1 MPTLQA
7 LEPGTKLQ
15 GGRYKIVGTLGNGGF
30 SIVYH
35 ATHRNGAIVAI
46 KELFPLN
53 GSRKS
58 FFGLWKRKSVR
69 KTRDW
74 RSLEY
79 QTRIEFQTVKSLQH
93 PNIVRVYELFDENNT
108 IYIVMELIDGKT
120 LHDLLNMFPNGLT
133 EPEAVRIGGS
143 IGDALAYS
151 HSKGILHRDV
161 KPSNIMIASDG
172 RVVLVD
178 FGVAKTVRTN
188 QARTRIGTE
197 GYMAPEQLGS
207 QPQSQAV
214 DIYGLAATIYHA
226 LTGQVPPRP
235 ADRRKR
241 DLLVSPRL
249 VKPDLSATV
258 SDSVMWGLAL
268 KPGDRPR
275 NMTTFTDVLRGL
287 MTVPPP
293 MVQVESHGGWY
304 KSAIVVACLAV
315 IALVWNGCGNERKL
329 TPFTGPTAATTR

>member
-15 GGRYKIVGTLGNGGF
+15 GGRYKIVGTLGSGGF

-93 PNIVRVYELFDENNT
+93 PNIMRVYELFDENNT

-120 LHDLLNMFPNGLT
+120 LHDLLNTFPNGLT
-133 EPEAVRIGGS
+133 EPEAVRIGGA

-151 HSKGILHRDV
+151 HAKGILHRDV
-161 KPSNIMIASDG
+161 KPSNIMIATDG

-214 DIYGLAATIYHA
+214 DVYGLAATIYHA
-226 LTGQVPPRP
+226 LTGHVPPRP
-235 ADRRKR
+235 TDRRKR

-249 VKPDLSATV
+249 LKPDLSAAV
-258 SDSVMWGLAL
+258 SDAVMWGLAL

-275 NMTTFTDVLRGL
+275 NMATFTNALRGL
-287 MTVPPP
+287 TTVPPP
-293 MVQVESHGGWY
+293 MVPVESHGGWY
-304 KSAIVVACLAV
+304 KSAIIVACLAV
-315 IALVWNGCGNERKL
+315 IALTWHGCANERKA
-329 TPFTGPTAATTR
+329 TPSSGPTAAATR